1 MKGQGRQM
9 EKQARFNDE
18 LRAQLDAYRN
28 SYDPP
33 LTNRDLARE
42 LGAGATQ
49 ISKYLNGKP
58 DWDVTDFE
66 TTIEDVLKSAAL
78 RRAGGSQ
85 TMVETSVTK
94 QINSVC
100 ETIRKTN
107 DVGLIFGPAGTGKTV
122 AIAMYAE
129 RMPSA
134 IVITLTKWAANAH
147 GIERLLFAALETR
160 SFRKS
165 GQSRAQWLLSRLR
178 NSNRIL
184 IVDNAHRLTK
194 SGREW
199 LFDFQDAT
207 GIPIALVGNPEVLD
221 AIEDNDQQFSR
232 IGIVQSVKLK
242 DSSAIATRILAES
255 APAANEH
262 IGDLVRTIAGQKGHL
277 RSLKKHLLL
286 IPELLPAF
294 EGDYR
299 KAMLAAHTQ
308 LVSDYKLN

>member
-1 MKGQGRQM
+1 MA
-9 EKQARFNDE
+9 KQAYNEE
-18 LRAQLDAYRN
+18 LRVQLDAYRN
-28 SYDPP
+28 SCNPP

-42 LGAGATQ
+42 LGIGVTQ
-49 ISKYLNGKP
+49 ISKYLNKNP
-58 DWDVTDFE
+58 DWDVTDLE
-66 TTIEDVLKSAAL
+66 STIEDVLKAATL
-78 RRAGGSQ
+78 RRAGDSQ
-85 TMVETSVTK
+85 EMIKTSVTQ
-94 QINSVC
+94 QINAVC

-107 DVGLIFGPAGTGKTV
+107 DIGLIFGPAGTGKTV
-122 AIAMYAE
+122 AIAMYAKE
-129 RMPSA
+129 MPSA

-147 GIERLLFAALETR
+147 GIERLIFEALETR
-160 SFRKS
+160 TFKKS
-165 GQSRAQWLLSRLR
+165 KKSRAGWLLGRLR
-178 NSNRIL
+178 KSNRIL

-262 IGDLVRTIAGQKGHL
+262 IGDLVRTIASKKGHL

-286 IPELLPAF
+286 LPELLPAF